1 MRNYFILALGLFL
14 TFASCDKTGKIQLTE
29 AGNQFILHKAGSG
42 EVAAETDAYVYVH
55 AVLSANDSIL
65 FDTRMGGGEATA
77 IQIPAPG
84 SISPGGAG
92 PVEDVLRG
100 RRAGDSLTLIV
111 RIDTLEMK
119 PPGLEDV
126 DNMYYTLAVQEV
138 VDAET
143 YAARMA
149 VKQEAMQAEAEAV
162 MARETEMLAFAE
174 TTLKTYLSGDAAAD
188 VQTTASGLKYIIH
201 EEGSGPQAQ
210 MSDLA
215 TVQYIGM
222 LTSDGTVFDQSF
234 QRGRGI
240 QFPIGEGRVIMG
252 WDEGLLLLKEGSRA
266 TLIIPSELGYGEMG
280 TPDGTIPAGAE
291 LMFYVE
297 LEKLN

>member
-1 MRNYFILALGLFL
+1 MRNYVILTLGLFL
-14 TFASCDKTGKIQLTE
+14 AFASCDKTGKIQVTE
-29 AGNQFILHKAGSG
+29 AGNQYILHKSGKG

-55 AVLSANDSIL
+55 AILTANDSIL
-65 FDTRMGGGEATA
+65 FDTRKGGGEATA
-77 IQIPAPG
+77 VQIPAPG

-111 RIDTLEMK
+111 RIDTLEIK

-126 DNMYYTLAVQEV
+126 DNMYYTLAIQEV

-149 VKQEAMQAEAEAV
+149 IKQQEMQAATERVIEREAE
-162 MARETEMLAFAE
+162 MLRFAE
-174 TTLKTYLSGDAAAD
+174 EVHASYLLNKIAD
-188 VQTTASGLKYIIH
+188 LQTTESGLLYVIH
-201 EEGSGPQAQ
+201 EEGTGPQAEVG
-210 MSDLA
+210 DIA

-234 QRGRGI
+234 QRGQGI

-252 WDEGLLLLKEGSRA
+252 WDEGLLLLKEGTRA
-266 TLIIPSELGYGEMG
+266 TFFIPSALGYGEMG
-280 TPDGTIPAGAE
+280 TPDGTIPENSE

>member
-14 TFASCDKTGKIQLTE
+14 ALASCDKTGKTQVTE
-29 AGNQFILHKAGSG
+29 AGNQYILHKTGNG
-42 EVAAETDAYVYVH
+42 ELAAETDAYVYVH
-55 AVLSANDSIL
+55 AVLTANDSVF
-65 FDTRMGGGEATA
+65 FDTRKTGGEATA

-111 RIDTLEMK
+111 RIDTLEIK

-126 DNMYYTLAVQEV
+126 ENMYYTLSVQEV
-138 VDAET
+138 VSAET
-143 YAARMA
+143 YAERMA
-149 VKQEAMQAEAEAV
+149 VKQQEMQAEAEAV
-162 MARETEMLAFAE
+162 MAREAEMLAFAK
-174 TTLKTYLSGDAAAD
+174 TTLEGYLSGDLASE

-201 EEGSGPQAQ
+201 EEGTGTQAE

-234 QRGRGI
+234 ERGQGI

-266 TLIIPSELGYGEMG
+266 TLIIPSELGYGAMG